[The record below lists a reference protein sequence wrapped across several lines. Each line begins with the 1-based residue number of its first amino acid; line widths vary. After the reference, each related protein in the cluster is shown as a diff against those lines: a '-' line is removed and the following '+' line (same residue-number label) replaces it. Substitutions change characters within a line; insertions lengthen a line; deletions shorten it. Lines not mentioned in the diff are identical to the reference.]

1 MRKIVRGGGL
11 KANTLKSMIK
21 STYDRSDV
29 EGWDKIMDTPEVSAF
44 KHPSG
49 QVAVAL
55 RGTEGTLTDWQN
67 NAVYGIGG
75 VTAYKLT
82 PRYKRAKERVAELE
96 KKYNPEDIT
105 LIGHSQGA
113 LLAEIVP
120 SKAREIITLNKAT
133 RPQDFL
139 FRRRK
144 KNQYDIRARFDPVSF
159 FPFQKSNYTI
169 DGVGLNPLKSH
180 SPDILEGQKIYGDGK
195 YANGL
200 RHVKRG
206 GKIIVKSFNNRP
218 ENKFIEE
225 ANPCFN

>member
-1 MRKIVRGGGL
+1 MRKVVKGGGL

-21 STYDRSDV
+21 STYDRSEV
-29 EGWDKIMDTPEVSAF
+29 EGWQKIMDTPEVTGF

-49 QVAVAL
+49 QIAVAL

-67 NAVYGIGG
+67 NAVFGLGG
-75 VTAYKLT
+75 ETAYKMT

-96 KKYNPEDIT
+96 KQYNPEDMTI
-105 LIGHSQGA
+105 IGHSQGG

-120 SKAREIITLNKAT
+120 SNARERITLNKAT

-144 KNQYDIRARFDPVSF
+144 KNQYDIRSRFDPVSF
-159 FPFQKSNYTI
+159 FPLQKSNYTI
-169 DGVGLNPLKSH
+169 DGVSLNPLAQH
-180 SPDILEGQKIYGDGK
+180 SYNILEGQKVYGDEK
-195 YANGL
+195 YGNGI
-200 RHVKRG
+200 RPVKKG

-218 ENKFIEE
+218 ENKFIE
-225 ANPCFN
+225 AKPMF

>member
-1 MRKIVRGGGL
+1 MRKIKGSGL

-29 EGWDKIMDTPEVSAF
+29 QGWDKIMDSPELSAF

-49 QVAVAL
+49 RVVIAL
-55 RGTEGTLTDWQN
+55 RGTEGTAKDWSN
-67 NAVYGIGG
+67 NAVYGLGG
-75 VTAYKLT
+75 ESAYKLT
-82 PRYKRAKERVAELE
+82 PRYRRAKERVAELE
-96 KKYNPEDIT
+96 KRYNPEDIT
-105 LIGHSQGA
+105 LVGHSQGA

-120 SKAREIITLNKAT
+120 SKAREIITINKAT

-144 KNQYDIRARFDPVSF
+144 SNQYDIRSRFDPVSF
-159 FPFQKSNYTI
+159 FPLQKSNYTI
-169 DGVGLNPLKSH
+169 DGVSLNPLAQH
-180 SPDILEGQKIYGDGK
+180 SPNILEGEKVYGDKK
-195 YANGL
+195 YGNGI

-218 ENKFIEE
+218 ENKFIDE
-225 ANPCFN
+225 AKPMF

>member
-1 MRKIVRGGGL
+1 MKKIKGSGL

-21 STYDRSDV
+21 STYDRSQV
-29 EGWDKIMDTPEVSAF
+29 EGWNKVMDTPEVTGF

-49 QVAVAL
+49 QIAVAL

-67 NAVYGIGG
+67 NAVFGLGG
-75 VTAYKLT
+75 ETAYKMT

-96 KKYNPEDIT
+96 KKYNPEDMTI
-105 LIGHSQGA
+105 IGHSQGG

-120 SKAREIITLNKAT
+120 SNARERITLNKAT

-144 KNQYDIRARFDPVSF
+144 KNQYDIRSRFDPVSF
-159 FPFQKSNYTI
+159 FPLQKSNYTI
-169 DGVGLNPLKSH
+169 DGVSLNPLAQH
-180 SPDILEGQKIYGDGK
+180 SPNILEGEKVYGDKK
-195 YANGL
+195 YGNGI

-218 ENKFIEE
+218 ENKFIDE
-225 ANPCFN
+225 AKPMF

>member
-21 STYDRSDV
+21 STYDRSNV
-29 EGWDKIMDTPEVSAF
+29 EGWDKIMDTPEVTGF

-49 QVAVAL
+49 QVVIAL
-55 RGTEGTLTDWQN
+55 RGTEGTAKDWSN
-67 NAVYGIGG
+67 NAVYGLAGE
-75 VTAYKLT
+75 TAYKQT

-105 LIGHSQGA
+105 LVGHSQSGLIA
-113 LLAEIVP
+113 ELLP

-144 KNQYDIRARFDPVSF
+144 SNQYDIRSRFDPVSF
-159 FPFQKSNYTI
+159 FPLQKSNYTI
-169 DGVGLNPLKSH
+169 DGVSLNPLKQH
-180 SPDILEGQKIYGDGK
+180 SPDVLEGNNIYGDKK
-195 YANGL
+195 YGNGL
-200 RHVKRG
+200 RPVKRG
-206 GKIIVKSFNNRP
+206 GKIIVRSFNNRK
-218 ENKFIEE
+218 ENKFIDE
-225 ANPCFN
+225 AKPMF